1 MLKLPTRLRQ
11 VMHLPLHAWLFGIFP
26 ILYLYSVNR
35 GLVFDHEVIP
45 TMLFMLAATTAVFLA
60 INAFTSD
67 SFKSA
72 AIVSVL
78 SLCFSLSGHIHD
90 LVLDNEPLAIWTI
103 LVLVAGTGA
112 AIELRRLKS
121 PSALFSVTL
130 PLNLI
135 ALLLTLVQL
144 VNILAGHISESIKYQ
159 NVSEG
164 LAIARSFNATP
175 KVNDSRLY
183 PDIYYIIPDG
193 YPSDAWLQEAMDL
206 IIPPLPLHSKS
217 AGLLW
222 LVTRKA
228 TTASRC
234 IRWQLY

>member
-1 MLKLPTRLRQ
+1 
-11 VMHLPLHAWLFGIFP
+11 MHLPFHAWLFGIFP

-45 TMLFMLAATTAVFLA
+45 TILFMLAATTAVFLA

-67 SFKSA
+67 RFKSA

-90 LVLDNEPLAIWTI
+90 LVLDNEPLAIWTV

-112 AIELRRLKS
+112 AIELHRLKS
-121 PSALFSVTL
+121 PSALFRVTL

-164 LAIARSFNATP
+164 RVSARSTDATP
-175 KVNDSRLY
+175 KVNDSSLY
-183 PDIYYIIPDG
+183 PDIYYIVPDG
-193 YPSDAWLQEAMDL
+193 YPSDRWLQEGHEL
-206 IIPPLPLHSKS
+206 
-217 AGLLW
+217 
-222 LVTRKA
+222 
-228 TTASRC
+228 
-234 IRWQLY
+234 